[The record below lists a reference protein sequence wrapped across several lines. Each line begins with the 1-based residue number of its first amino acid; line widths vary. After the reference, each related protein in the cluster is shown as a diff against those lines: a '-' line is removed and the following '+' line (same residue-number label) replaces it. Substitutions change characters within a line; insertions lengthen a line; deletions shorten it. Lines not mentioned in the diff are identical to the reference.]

1 MVETKDIVFI
11 DPPLI
16 DEKGDVLFVPGHLPH
31 LGIAI
36 LASVARRDCGHRTA
50 IIDAVSLNYNVKQV
64 VDEVVSMKPRY
75 IGLTAM
81 THNITSVAYLCEIFR
96 RLLPEAKIILGG
108 VHITAA
114 TETTYKKYPNLFDVC
129 VIGEGEDTIVELL
142 RALDG
147 KRSLDNILGLAWRE
161 ENGTVRKTA
170 RRPDI
175 KNMDQLPFPAWDLLP
190 TMNKLHGYGT
200 TFISAGEG
208 KTNHLMTSR
217 GCPAKCVF
225 CDTSVNGN
233 ALRGYSPEYVL
244 EMMEILTKKY
254 GVTDIQIND
263 DTFVSLR
270 KRMIKICDLMIENKM
285 NVSWSCDARVNSVT
299 EEGINKMAEAG
310 CWQIAYGVET
320 GSQRVMDY
328 LKKRITFDQ
337 IRTAFALTDKAAI
350 ENKGFFILGHPTET
364 PESLEE
370 TVKFMLEL
378 PMDVVG
384 CTFFTVFP
392 GSPCYEGIEQ
402 YGSFNPDLSLTNT
415 YSCSNFIANGFTQ
428 EQLIAARRD
437 AMRRFYFRPKY
448 MYRQLKHA
456 GTNPR
461 HLFKL
466 AKGATKAVSKF
477 VLPSH

>member
-1 MVETKDIVFI
+1 MIESKDIVFI

-16 DEKGDVLFVPGHLPH
+16 DDNGEVLFVPGHLPH

-36 LASVARRDCGHRTA
+36 LAAVVRKEGYRTA

-64 VDEVVSMKPRY
+64 VDEVVSLKPRY

-81 THNITSVAYLCEIFR
+81 THNITSVAYLSEIFK

-114 TETTYKKYPNLFDVC
+114 TEMTYKKYPSLFDAC
-129 VIGEGEDTIVELL
+129 VIGEGEDTICELL

-147 KRSLDNILGLAWRE
+147 KRSLENILGVAWRE
-161 ENGTVRKTA
+161 EDGTVRKTA

-175 KNMDQLPFPAWDLLP
+175 KDMDRLPFPAWDLLP
-190 TMNKLHGYGT
+190 SMNDAHGYGT
-200 TFISAGEG
+200 TFISAGQG
-208 KTNHLMTSR
+208 KSNHLMTSR
-217 GCPAKCVF
+217 GCPAHCVF

-270 KRMIKICDLMIENKM
+270 KRMMKICDLMIENKI

-299 EEGINKMAEAG
+299 EEGISKMAEAG

-328 LKKRITFDQ
+328 LKKRITFEQ
-337 IRTAFALTDKAAI
+337 IRTAFEITDKAGI

-364 PESLEE
+364 RESLEE

-402 YGSFNPDLSLTNT
+402 YGSFNPDWSLTNT
-415 YSCSNFIANGFTQ
+415 YSCSNFIANGFTR
-428 EQLIAARRD
+428 EELIALRRD

-466 AKGATKAVSKF
+466 ARGAGKAVSKF
-477 VLPSH
+477 VLPA